1 MKVYY
6 ALAIL
11 VHLLAA
17 FLSRDKNKS
26 AFLLYL
32 MKNLLIN
39 ETVKDPAL
47 FWYWSRMKQRPRVSP
62 ISTNFFREVKPG
74 PHMNSCEDRAT
85 NPNTKTPK

>member
-39 ETVKDPAL
+39 EK
-47 FWYWSRMKQRPRVSP
+47 
-62 ISTNFFREVKPG
+62 
-74 PHMNSCEDRAT
+74 EDGKRSGHVLVLESDET
-85 NPNTKTPK
+85 TPSGVPDKYKFLSGS